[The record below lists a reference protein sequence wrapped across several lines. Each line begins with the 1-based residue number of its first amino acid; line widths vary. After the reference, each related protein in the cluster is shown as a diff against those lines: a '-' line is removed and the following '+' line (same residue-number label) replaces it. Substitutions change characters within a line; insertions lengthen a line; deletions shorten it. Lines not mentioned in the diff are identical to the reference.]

1 MSDNLLIGIDFDNTI
16 ICYDTVFHE
25 VAFKAGLIP
34 HDLPAGKNY
43 IRNHL
48 RETGKEDLW
57 TEMQGLVY
65 GDKIIEAESY
75 PGVDDF
81 LYYCKL
87 KNIPTCIVSHKT
99 RHPYRGPKYDLHEAG
114 YKWLQAKEFLHEEK
128 FGISSHQVYFEL
140 TKEEKIQRI
149 VSLECTHFI
158 DDLPEILLADGITGN
173 IKKILFDPA
182 GDIHD
187 LSGIERKRSWFEIL
201 EFFKTEID
209 AT

>member
-1 MSDNLLIGIDFDNTI
+1 MSADLLIGIDFDNTI
-16 ICYDTVFHE
+16 ICYDQVFYRLALE
-25 VAFKAGLIP
+25 SGLIP
-34 HDLPAGKNY
+34 LDLPPGKNI

-48 RETGKEDLW
+48 RGEGKEDLW

-65 GDKIIEAESY
+65 GDKIIEAEPY

-81 LYYCKL
+81 LSYCKL

-99 RHPYRGPKYDLHEAG
+99 RHPYRGPKYDLHVAG
-114 YKWLQAKEFLHEEK
+114 YKWLRAKGFLDEEK
-128 FGISSHQVYFEL
+128 SGTSFRKVYFEL

-149 VSLECTHFI
+149 VSLKCTHFI
-158 DDLPEILLADGITGN
+158 DDLPEILLADGIPGN

-182 GDIHD
+182 GDFHD

-201 EFFKTEID
+201 EFFKTEIVEN
-209 AT
+209 